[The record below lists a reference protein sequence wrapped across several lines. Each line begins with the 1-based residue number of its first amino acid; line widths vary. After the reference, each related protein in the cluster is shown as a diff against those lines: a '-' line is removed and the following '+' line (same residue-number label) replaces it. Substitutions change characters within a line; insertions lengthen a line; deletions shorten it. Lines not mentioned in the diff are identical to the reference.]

1 VIFPQEHPPGRM
13 GLSDFT
19 EVADLGVS
27 IAGEP
32 LDLASI
38 TSGCPFPASSTPT
51 WCSAEKA

>member
-1 VIFPQEHPPGRM
+1 M